1 MMKAL
6 RVLSIEDSEDDALLV
21 KHALEKGGYE
31 LVWERIETADSM
43 RVALGNKPWD
53 LILSD
58 YRLPRFSGMAAL
70 AILRESGM
78 DLPFIIVSGAIGEET
93 AVEAMKAGAND
104 YIMKGH
110 LQRLVPAVERELQEA
125 GVREEH
131 RKAQAEL
138 KASKAQ
144 LSNALEIAR
153 LGHWEY
159 DVASDLFTF
168 NDQFYKMLK
177 TTVEEVGGYTMKS
190 ADYARRFVHP
200 EDAELVG
207 IETRKAIE
215 TRDPNFNRRIEH
227 RMIYADGSIGDIA
240 VRIFI
245 SKDAQGRTVKT
256 YGVNQDITEQKRAEK
271 ALRESEEKYR
281 SLFDNSMDAILLTNP
296 DGAVLEANPA
306 ACAMFGRSQAELKEL
321 GRSGL
326 VDRSDRHLQIALKE
340 RVLQGGEMAEIAMVR
355 ANGEKF
361 PAEISSKIFID
372 ESGRQKTS
380 MIIRDMTE
388 KRKAE
393 RNYQTLFQEMLNG
406 FALHEIICDPAGKPV
421 NYRFLAVNP
430 AFERL
435 TGLRAEQIIGKTVLE
450 ALPATEKSWIE
461 IYGRVAMTG
470 EPAFFED
477 YSRTMDKHFEVTAF
491 QPEPMRFACIF
502 SDTTDRKNAIAALKQ
517 SEEKFRSIFDNAQEG
532 IFQVNVEGKY
542 LTVNQAMASMLGYS
556 SPDDLISTIKDF
568 AQSLFV
574 DSGNG
579 SRLLRIIDEQGSA
592 AGFECE
598 LHRKDGSRLWASL
611 DMHVVRDKAGEILYY
626 EGFCEDITDRRL
638 SLERMRKALGATVY
652 AISAAVEARDPYTA
666 GHQSRVADLAQAVA
680 AEIGLQAD
688 RIEGLRL
695 AATIHDLG
703 KLSVPAE
710 LLTKPKKLLE
720 MEFNLIKIHSQA
732 GYDIL
737 KDIEFPWPIARIVL
751 EHHERMD
758 GSGYPNGLIGDQ
770 ILLESRI
777 VAVAD
782 VVESMAS
789 YRPYRPA
796 LGIDAALD
804 EVEKNK
810 GKLYDTEVVDACL
823 RIFRENRFA
832 FQ

>member
-1 MMKAL
+1 MS
-6 RVLSIEDSEDDALLV
+6 VEDSDDDALLV
-21 KHALEKGGYE
+21 KRALEKGGYE
-31 LVWERIETADSM
+31 LEWERVETAEAM
-43 RVALGNKPWD
+43 RSALGKKSWD

-58 YRLPRFSGMAAL
+58 YRLPQFSGMAAL
-70 AILRESGM
+70 AILRETGM
-78 DLPFIIVSGAIGEET
+78 DLPFIIISGAIGEET

-110 LQRLVPAVERELQEA
+110 LPRLVPAVERELQEA
-125 GVREEH
+125 KVRQEH

-138 KASKAQ
+138 KANRAQ
-144 LSNALEIAR
+144 LSNALEIAH

-159 DVASDLFTF
+159 DVSSDLFTF
-168 NDQFYKMLK
+168 NDQFYKMLR
-177 TTVEEVGGYTMKS
+177 TTVGEVGGYTMKS

-215 TRDPNFNRRIEH
+215 TQDPNFNRRIEH
-227 RMIYADGSIGDIA
+227 RMLYADGTVGDIA
-240 VRIFI
+240 VRFFVA
-245 SKDAQGRTVKT
+245 KDAQGRTVKT
-256 YGVNQDITEQKRAEK
+256 YGVNQDISEQKRVER
-271 ALRESEEKYR
+271 ALRESEERYR
-281 SLFDNSMDAILLTNP
+281 SLFDNSMDAILLTSP
-296 DGAVLEANPA
+296 DGSILEANPA
-306 ACAMFGRSQAELKEL
+306 ACTMFGRSQSDIKEL
-321 GRSGL
+321 GQSGL
-326 VDRSDRHLQIALKE
+326 VDSSDRHLQLALKE
-340 RVLQGGEMAEIAMVR
+340 RALQGGEMAEITMVR

-361 PAEISSKIFID
+361 PAEISSKVFID

-380 MIIRDMTE
+380 MILRDMTE

-406 FALHEIICDPAGKPV
+406 FALHEIICDASGKPV

-435 TGLRAEQIIGKTVLE
+435 TGLKAEQIIGKTVLE
-450 ALPATEKSWIE
+450 ALPDTERSWIE
-461 IYGRVAMTG
+461 IYGRVALTG

-477 YSRTMDKHFEVTAF
+477 YSRTMDKYFEITAF

-502 SDTTDRKNAIAALKQ
+502 SDTTDRKKAVEALRQ
-517 SEEKFRSIFDNAQEG
+517 SEGKFRSLFDNAQEG
-532 IFQVNVEGKY
+532 IFQANKEGMY
-542 LTVNQAMASMLGYS
+542 LTVNQAMAAMLGYD
-556 SPDDLISTIKDF
+556 SPVDLMSTVNDI
-568 AQSLFV
+568 AHQLYV
-574 DSGNG
+574 DPEDR
-579 SRLLRIIDEQGSA
+579 SRLLKRIDERGSA
-592 AGFECE
+592 TGFECQFYK
-598 LHRKDGSRLWASL
+598 KDGSARWVSV
-611 DMHVVRDKAGEILYY
+611 DMHAVRDKAGGILHY

-638 SLERMRKALGATVY
+638 SFERLRKALGATIY

-666 GHQSRVADLAQAVA
+666 GHQSRVADLAQAIA
-680 AEIGLQAD
+680 TEIGLPAD

-710 LLTKPKKLLE
+710 LLTKPKKLLDI
-720 MEFNLIKIHSQA
+720 EFNLIKIHSQA

-751 EHHERMD
+751 EHHERMN
-758 GSGYPNGLIGDQ
+758 GSGYPNGLVGDQ

-796 LGIDAALD
+796 LGIEAALD
-804 EVEKNK
+804 EIEKNK
-810 GKLYDTEVVDACL
+810 GILYDSDVVDACQKL
-823 RIFRENRFA
+823 FRENRFA
-832 FQ
+832 FA

>member
-1 MMKAL
+1 MVKAL
-6 RVLSIEDSEDDALLV
+6 RVLSIEDSEDDAMLV
-21 KHALEKGGYE
+21 KRALEKGGYE
-31 LVWERIETADSM
+31 LEWERVETADSM
-43 RVALGNKPWD
+43 RAALGDKPWD

-58 YRLPRFSGMAAL
+58 YRLPRFSGMEAL
-70 AILRESGM
+70 AILRETGM

-125 GVREEH
+125 SVREEH
-131 RKAQAEL
+131 RNAQAEL

-144 LSNALEIAR
+144 LSNALEIAQ

-177 TTVEEVGGYTMKS
+177 TTVEKVGGYTMKS
-190 ADYARRFVHP
+190 ADYARRFVYP

-215 TRDPNFNRRIEH
+215 TQDPNFNRRIEH
-227 RMIYADGSIGDIA
+227 RMLYADGTVGDIA
-240 VRIFI
+240 VRFFI
-245 SKDAQGRTVKT
+245 AKDAQGRTVKT

-281 SLFDNSMDAILLTNP
+281 SLFDNSMDAILLTSP
-296 DGAVLEANPA
+296 DGAILEANPA
-306 ACAMFGRSQAELKEL
+306 ACTMFGRSPSEIKEL

-326 VDRSDRHLQIALKE
+326 MDSPDRHLQIALKE
-340 RVLQGGEMAEIAMVR
+340 RALQGGEIAEITMVR

-361 PAEISSKIFID
+361 PAEISSKVFID

-380 MIIRDMTE
+380 IIIRDMTE
-388 KRKAE
+388 KREAE

-435 TGLRAEQIIGKTVLE
+435 TGLRAERIIGKTVLE
-450 ALPATEKSWIE
+450 ALPDIERSWIE
-461 IYGRVAMTG
+461 IYGRVALTG

-477 YSRTMDKHFEVTAF
+477 YSRVMDKHFEVTAF

-502 SDTTDRKNAIAALKQ
+502 SDTTDRNKAVAAVRQ
-517 SEEKFRSIFDNAQEG
+517 SEEKFRSIFSNAQEG
-532 IFQVNVEGKY
+532 IFQVNRGGKY

-556 SPDDLISTIKDF
+556 SPDDLISTINGF
-568 AQSLFV
+568 AQTLFV
-574 DSGNG
+574 DPENG
-579 SRLLRIIDEQGSA
+579 LRLLRTIHERGSA

-598 LHRKDGSRLWASL
+598 LYRKNGSTLWASL
-611 DMHVVRDKAGEILYY
+611 DMHVVRDKAGDILYY

-638 SLERMRKALGATVY
+638 SLERLRKALGATVY

-666 GHQSRVADLAQAVA
+666 GHQSRVADLAEAIA
-680 AEIGLQAD
+680 AEIGLPAD

-720 MEFNLIKIHSQA
+720 IEFNLIKIHSQA

-758 GSGYPNGLIGDQ
+758 GSGYPNGLIGEQ

-804 EVEKNK
+804 EIEKNK
-810 GKLYDTEVVDACL
+810 GILYDINVVDACQKL
-823 RIFRENRFA
+823 FRENRFA
-832 FQ
+832 FA

>member
-1 MMKAL
+1 MGKVL
-6 RVLSIEDSEDDALLV
+6 RVLSVEDSDDDALLV
-21 KHALEKGGYE
+21 KRALEKGGYE
-31 LVWERIETADSM
+31 LEWERVETAEAM
-43 RVALGNKPWD
+43 RSALGKKSWD

-58 YRLPRFSGMAAL
+58 YRLPQFSGMAAL
-70 AILRESGM
+70 AILRETGM
-78 DLPFIIVSGAIGEET
+78 DLPFIIISGAIGEET

-110 LQRLVPAVERELQEA
+110 LPRLVPAVERELQEA
-125 GVREEH
+125 KVRQEH

-138 KASKAQ
+138 KANRAQ
-144 LSNALEIAR
+144 LSNALEIAH

-159 DVASDLFTF
+159 DVSSDLFTF
-168 NDQFYKMLK
+168 NDQFYKMLR
-177 TTVEEVGGYTMKS
+177 TTVGEVGGYTMKS

-215 TRDPNFNRRIEH
+215 TQDPNFNRRIEH
-227 RMIYADGSIGDIA
+227 RMLYADGTVGDIA
-240 VRIFI
+240 VRFFVA
-245 SKDAQGRTVKT
+245 KDAQGRTVKT
-256 YGVNQDITEQKRAEK
+256 YGVNQDISEQKRVER
-271 ALRESEEKYR
+271 ALRESEERYR
-281 SLFDNSMDAILLTNP
+281 SLFDNSMDAILLTSP
-296 DGAVLEANPA
+296 DGSILEANPA
-306 ACAMFGRSQAELKEL
+306 ACTMFGRSQSDIKEL
-321 GRSGL
+321 GQSGL
-326 VDRSDRHLQIALKE
+326 VDSSDRHLQLALKE
-340 RVLQGGEMAEIAMVR
+340 RALQGGEMAEITMVR

-361 PAEISSKIFID
+361 PAEISSKVFID

-380 MIIRDMTE
+380 MILRDMTE

-406 FALHEIICDPAGKPV
+406 FALHEIICDASGKPV

-435 TGLRAEQIIGKTVLE
+435 TGLKAEQIIGKTVLE
-450 ALPATEKSWIE
+450 ALPDTERSWIE
-461 IYGRVAMTG
+461 IYGRVALTG

-477 YSRTMDKHFEVTAF
+477 YSRTMDKYFEITAF

-502 SDTTDRKNAIAALKQ
+502 SDTTDRKKAVEALRQ
-517 SEEKFRSIFDNAQEG
+517 SEGKFRSLFDNAQEG
-532 IFQVNVEGKY
+532 IFQANKEGMY
-542 LTVNQAMASMLGYS
+542 LTVNQAMAAMLGYD
-556 SPDDLISTIKDF
+556 SPVDLMSTVNDI
-568 AQSLFV
+568 AHQLYV
-574 DSGNG
+574 DPEDR
-579 SRLLRIIDEQGSA
+579 SRLLKRIDERGSA
-592 AGFECE
+592 TGFECQFYK
-598 LHRKDGSRLWASL
+598 KDGSARWVSV
-611 DMHVVRDKAGEILYY
+611 DMHAVRDKAGGILHY

-638 SLERMRKALGATVY
+638 SFERLRKALCATIY

-666 GHQSRVADLAQAVA
+666 GHQSRVADLAQAIA
-680 AEIGLQAD
+680 TEIGLPAD

-710 LLTKPKKLLE
+710 LLTKPKKLLDI
-720 MEFNLIKIHSQA
+720 EFNLIKIHSQA

-751 EHHERMD
+751 EHHERMN
-758 GSGYPNGLIGDQ
+758 GSGYPNGLVGDQ

-796 LGIDAALD
+796 LGIEAALD
-804 EVEKNK
+804 EIEKNK
-810 GKLYDTEVVDACL
+810 
-823 RIFRENRFA
+823 
-832 FQ
+832 